1 MAQNNVTK
9 WEETKKVKHPIQRA
23 SKLNKQELIFHSVLH
38 RIFHVKRDS
47 IANPLIAQTI
57 SHI

>member
-1 MAQNNVTK
+1 MRRN
-9 WEETKKVKHPIQRA
+9 EESEASHPIQRA